1 MKISFLTSFPE
12 TSSTHVYVLSEGQS
26 LPAAAKAVDKDSGGR
41 LTAALKAAK
50 FIGKRD
56 SQVEVLAPYKGIDR
70 VLFLGVGAT
79 AKLSKREL
87 ELSGGTLAAALLAAK
102 VETAQVAVD
111 LTEIKGIKPDQ
122 ASALLASGARLRNY
136 QFTKYKTKKPD
147 APKPL
152 LEIQFVTGSPAK
164 AKAAYVALDAVA
176 EGVHLARDLVN
187 EPANV
192 LHPDEFATRTK
203 ALTKLGVK
211 VEILDG
217 PAMEKLGMGALLGV
231 AQGSKFPPRLV
242 VMRWDGGKKDKPPIA
257 FIGKG
262 VTFDTGGVS
271 IKPAGG
277 MEDMKGDMAGA
288 AAVTGLMHALA
299 KRKAKCNVIGAIG
312 IVENAID
319 GAAQRPG
326 DVVKSMSGQT
336 IAVLNTDAEGR
347 LVLAD
352 VCWYVQDKFK
362 PKFMVDL
369 ATLTGA
375 IMVALGKEFAGLF
388 SNDDKLASRLMAA
401 GDATGEKLWRMP
413 LAAEFD
419 KMIDSDIADMKNIG
433 GRFGGSI
440 TAAQFIQR
448 FVNKVPWAHLD
459 IAGTA
464 MDSSKSSINQSW
476 ASGFGVR
483 LLNELVSEHYED

>member
-1 MKISFLTSFPE
+1 ALDE
-12 TSSTHVYVLSEGQS
+12 
-26 LPAAAKAVDKDSGGR
+26 AAGGR
-41 LTAALKAAK
+41 LTAALKVAK
-50 FIGKRD
+50 FTGKRD
-56 SQVEVLAPYKGIDR
+56 KQVEILAPHTGVAR
-70 VLFLGVGAT
+70 VIFIGLGEAP
-79 AKLSKREL
+79 KLTRREL
-87 ELSGGTLAAALLAAK
+87 ELSGGTLAGALLAAK
-102 VETAQVAVD
+102 VNSAHVAATVSGLKD
-111 LTEIKGIKPDQ
+111 IKPDE
-122 ASALLASGARLRNY
+122 AIALLASGAALRNY
-136 QFTKYKTKKPD
+136 GFTKYKTKKSD

-152 LEIQFVTGSPAK
+152 AEISFASANPAK
-164 AKAAYVALDAVA
+164 AKLTYEPHAAVA

-187 EPANV
+187 EPANI
-192 LHPDEFATRTK
+192 LHPVEFATRAK

-211 VEILDG
+211 VEVLDG
-217 PAMEKLGMGALLGV
+217 PAMEKLGMHALLGV

-242 VMRWDGGKKDKPPIA
+242 VMRWNGAKKDKAPIA

-271 IKPAGG
+271 IKPAAG
-277 MEDMKGDMAGA
+277 MEDMKGDMGGA
-288 AAVTGLMHALA
+288 AAVTGLIYALA

-319 GAAQRPG
+319 GGAQRPG

-352 VCWYVQDKFK
+352 VCWYVQDRFK

-375 IMVALGKEFAGLF
+375 IMVALGKEYAGLF
-388 SNDDKLASRLMAA
+388 SNDDKLAARISEA
-401 GDATGEKLWRMP
+401 GDATGEKVWRMP
-413 LAAEFD
+413 LGASYD
-419 KMIDSDIADMKNIG
+419 KLIDSDIADMKNIG

-440 TAAQFIQR
+440 TGAQFIQR

-464 MDSSKSSINQSW
+464 MDSTKSPINQSW
-476 ASGFGVR
+476 GSGWGVR
-483 LLNELVSEHYED
+483 LLNKLVADHYEK